1 MTRMK
6 GHTNTIN
13 VSEMVMVLKYMYVV
27 EKKECLLMHTKT
39 VPNQYTVPSMNRG
52 HLSP

>member
-13 VSEMVMVLKYMYVV
+13 VSEMVIVLKYMLL
-27 EKKECLLMHTKT
+27 KKKCLLMHTKT
-39 VPNQYTVPSMNRG
+39 VPNQYTVPSINRG